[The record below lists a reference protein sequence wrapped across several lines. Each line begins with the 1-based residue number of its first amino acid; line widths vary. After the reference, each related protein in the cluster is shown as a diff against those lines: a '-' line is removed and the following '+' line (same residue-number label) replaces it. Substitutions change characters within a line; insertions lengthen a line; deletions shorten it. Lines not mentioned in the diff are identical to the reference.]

1 MADRQTSSFKD
12 QITGAVPIVLFAQKA
27 GAATAA
33 ALPGRFYNATNRNL
47 RVSKVHVSAGTAP
60 AGSALTVDVKVGTD
74 SVFAV
79 AGDRAKI
86 AAGQNAGEAPAT
98 ATDVTVA
105 PGDYV
110 AVEITGVGS
119 GTAGSD
125 VVVQVHLV

>member
-1 MADRQTSSFKD
+1 MADRQTSSLKD
-12 QITGAVPIVLFAQKA
+12 QITGAVPVILFAHKT

-33 ALPGRFYNATNRNL
+33 AIPGRFYNATDRNL
-47 RVSKVHVSAGTAP
+47 SVRKVHVSAGTAP

-74 SVFAV
+74 SVFKA

-98 ATDVTVA
+98 ADDVIVA
-105 PGDYV
+105 PGDFV
-110 AVEITGVGS
+110 SVEIAAVGS

>member
-1 MADRQTSSFKD
+1 MADRQTSSLKD
-12 QITGAVPIVLFAQKA
+12 QITGAVPVILFARKD

-74 SVFAV
+74 SVFKV
-79 AGDRAKI
+79 TGDRAKI

-98 ATDVTVA
+98 ADDVTVA
-105 PGDYV
+105 PGEYV